1 MSTPI
6 PSATATPPALLA
18 LCDEL
23 QRARA
28 EARQIDPPSRRT
40 GGLTLD
46 DAYRV
51 AAELR
56 ARRLAAGEQPR
67 GRKIGF
73 TNRQIWEEYQVWAPI
88 WGTVYDS
95 SLHLFDDRP
104 APATDAVPRRE
115 PLLDTAIDPTDP
127 PGDEADDTLPELAAA
142 ATHDTLDEQLHAGVD
157 IATSRAGLAGLCE
170 PRIEPEIV
178 FGLGRAPA
186 AGMTPAELLA
196 CVDWLAPGFELV
208 HSLYPGWR
216 FAAPDTVAAY
226 GLHGALHVGPRVS
239 LPPGSVH
246 RGRWQHA
253 LENFGIELRC
263 NGEVMDRG
271 HASHVLEGPLHA
283 LRHLVELLAIQP
295 GQPALAAGEVV
306 TTGTLTRAL
315 PVHPGQRWSLRL
327 RGIALAGYSLGLA

>member
-1 MSTPI
+1 MSTP
-6 PSATATPPALLA
+6 TPPVPAAAAALAPALQA

-23 QRARA
+23 QQARA
-28 EARQIDPPSRRT
+28 LARQVDPPSRRAA
-40 GGLTLD
+40 GLTLD

-56 ARRLAAGEQPR
+56 ARRVAAGEQPR

-73 TNRQIWEEYQVWAPI
+73 TNRQIWDEYQVWAPI
-88 WGTVYDS
+88 WGTVYDR
-95 SLHLFDDRP
+95 SLHLFDEQP
-104 APATDAVPRRE
+104 GAAIDAVPRRD
-115 PLLDTAIDPTDP
+115 PPQDTAIEPGHGLGDP
-127 PGDEADDTLPELAAA
+127 GSNLAADA
-142 ATHDTLDEQLHAGVD
+142 ALDDEPAADTN
-157 IATSRAGLAGLCE
+157 IATARAGLARLSE

-178 FGLGRAPA
+178 FGLGWAPA

-208 HSLYPGWR
+208 HSLYPGWQ

-226 GLHGALHVGPRVS
+226 GLHGALHVGPRLH
-239 LPPGSVH
+239 LPDGT
-246 RGRWQHA
+246 RQRERWQHA
-253 LENFGIELRC
+253 LENFGVELRC

-295 GQPALAAGEVV
+295 GQPPLAPGEVV

-315 PVHPGQRWSLRL
+315 PVHAGQRWSLRL
-327 RGIALAGYSLGLA
+327 SGIALSDFSLGLT